1 MRKRILGL
9 LLTLCM
15 VLSVLPLPAFAADAD
30 PTYSVTINGGENGT
44 LLKDGTAVEGNSV
57 TIQVA
62 KNGEIPNS
70 YTIAP
75 NDGYSFQELETIT
88 SAVAIDVQA
97 GNNHTVVLMSNGTVW
112 ACGNN
117 QYGQLGDGTTENRNN
132 YVQMQD
138 ANGPITNVTAIAA
151 GGYHTVALKEDGT
164 VWACG
169 YNKSAQLGIDSTYD
183 SSIFVRMHDRTSYI
197 SNAKAIAAGDLH
209 TVVLKK
215 DGSVWACGSNS
226 RRQLGIS
233 TSDPTCYHL
242 TQTKQEGTPGAY
254 PTIADVTAIAAGGY
268 HTVVLKSDGTVWA
281 CGQTTD
287 GQLGIGSTTGSSK
300 AAFVQTAEGITGV
313 TAIAA
318 GGSHTLLLT
327 SDGYVYACGDN
338 TYGQLGL
345 GFVSNSSTYTFTKAH
360 INNVTAIAAGSYHTV
375 VLLNGDDGILACGQ
389 NSYYQLGDNLQCLAP
404 DGKFYQTLPISSDYT
419 AITAGGSHTVALKKD
434 GTVWACGNNEYGQAG
449 IGSSGSG
456 SRLTLLYKSGS
467 SVFDSVVTVDTAVS
481 LADITITNTTTITAQ
496 YLKVETVTISGGDD
510 GVLMKDG
517 AAVSGN
523 SVTLQIPVGEK
534 LPDGYTFAPK
544 EGYDFDV
551 LERKTQASII
561 NVSAGESHTVV
572 LMSNGTVWACGNNSY
587 GQSGGET
594 KNDVTRFVQMKDS
607 DGFISDATAV
617 SAGSGYTVI
626 LRKDGTVWA
635 CGRNDY
641 GQLSNNSKKDSST
654 FVQMQYNSDSGTAAV
669 TDVAAIAAGRSHTV
683 VLKKDGTVWA
693 CGLNDHGQLGD
704 SSTVSRTTLVPMQ
717 DSSSSAMKDVTAI
730 AVGTSHTVILKKDGT
745 VWACGYNALGQLG
758 NNSTTDS
765 STFVQMQYRSGYS
778 TTAAVTD
785 ATAIA
790 AGSYHTVILRDGAA
804 WACGSNNFY
813 QLGNGSQ
820 TVTSSSTLVQMKDNN
835 GSITDAT
842 AIAAGS
848 NHTVVLRAGGTAWA
862 CGNGNTY
869 GQLGLGSTGSTPY
882 LFPMKDSTGST
893 IANATAIAAGTYHT
907 IVLRTDGMLWAC
919 GQNYDGQLGNGKSG
933 NNNNRNISTLV
944 LSGEG
949 VLDSVYTITTAD
961 SLSDIT
967 VDDNM
972 ALTAQWY
979 MVGDV
984 TGNKTV
990 DIRDLVRLKRYL
1002 ADQSTDIH
1010 QKGTDL
1016 IKDSKIDKDD
1026 LAALKKML
1034 VK

>member
-15 VLSVLPLPAFAADAD
+15 VLSVLSLPAFAADAD

-44 LLKDGTAVEGNSV
+44 LLNNGTAVEGNSV

-62 KNGEIPNS
+62 KNGTIPGS
-70 YTIAP
+70 YTIEP
-75 NDGYSFQELETIT
+75 NDGYSFQALETIT

-97 GNNHTVVLMSNGTVW
+97 GSNHTVVLMSNGTVW

-151 GGYHTVALKEDGT
+151 GGKHTVALKADGT

-169 YNKSAQLGIDSTYD
+169 YNKSAQLGNDSTYD

-209 TVVLKK
+209 TVVLKE
-215 DGSVWACGSNS
+215 DGSVWACGSNT
-226 RRQLGIS
+226 RGQLGVGS
-233 TSDPTCYHL
+233 SDPTYYNL

-254 PTIADVTAIAAGGY
+254 PLIADVTAIAAGGN

-281 CGQTTD
+281 CGQNSY
-287 GQLGIGSTTGSSK
+287 GQLGIGSTTSK
-300 AAFVQTAEGITGV
+300 SAFVQTGKDITDV

-327 SDGYVYACGDN
+327 SEGQVWACGNN

-345 GFVSNSSTYTFTKAH
+345 GFVSNSSTYTFTKAS
-360 INNVTAIAAGSYHTV
+360 ISNVKAIAAGSYHSV
-375 VLLNGDDGILACGQ
+375 VLRDDGILACGQ
-389 NSYYQLGDNLQCLAP
+389 NSDYQLGDNIQCLTP
-404 DGKFYQTLPISSDYT
+404 DGKFYQTLPTYSDYT
-419 AITAGGSHTVALKKD
+419 AITAGGSHTVALRKD
-434 GTVWACGNNEYGQAG
+434 GTVWACGNNEYGQSG

-456 SRLTLLYKSGS
+456 SRLTWLYQSGS
-467 SVFDSVVTVDTAVS
+467 SVLSSVVTVDTAAS

-496 YLKVETVTISGGDD
+496 YAKVETVTISGGDD

-517 AAVSGN
+517 VAVSGN
-523 SVTLQIPVGEK
+523 SVTLQVPVGEK
-534 LPDGYTFAPK
+534 LPDGYTLTPK

-561 NVSAGESHTVV
+561 NVSAGNYHTVV
-572 LMSNGTVWACGNNSY
+572 LMSNGTVWACGNNIY

-594 KNDVTRFVQMKDS
+594 KNDVTEFVQMKDS
-607 DGFISDATAV
+607 NGFISDATAV
-617 SAGSGYTVI
+617 SAGSDYTVI
-626 LRKDGTVWA
+626 LKKDGTVWA
-635 CGRNDY
+635 CGRNNY
-641 GQLSNNSKKDSST
+641 GQLGNNSTSDSFT
-654 FVQMQYNSDSGTAAV
+654 FVQMQYSSDSGTAAV
-669 TDVAAIAAGRSHTV
+669 TDVSAIAAGTSHTV
-683 VLKKDGTVWA
+683 ILKKDGTVWA
-693 CGLNDHGQLGD
+693 CGWNNYGQLGNG
-704 SSTVSRTTLVPMQ
+704 STVSSTALVPMQ
-717 DSSSSAMKDVTAI
+717 DSSGSAMKDVTAI
-730 AVGTSHTVILKKDGT
+730 AVGISHTVILKKDGT

-765 STFVQMQYRSGYS
+765 STFVQMQYSSGYS
-778 TTAAVTD
+778 TTATPVTD

-790 AGSYHTVILRDGAA
+790 AGSYHTVILRNGAA
-804 WACGSNNFY
+804 WACGNNKFL
-813 QLGNGSQ
+813 QLGNDSQ
-820 TVTSSSTLVQMKDNN
+820 TVESSSTFVQMKDSN

-848 NHTVVLRAGGTAWA
+848 NHTVVLRAGGTAWT
-862 CGNGNTY
+862 CGNGTD
-869 GQLGLGSTGSTPY
+869 GQLGLDATKKIPH
-882 LFPMKDSTGST
+882 LLPMKDSTGST
-893 IANATAIAAGTYHT
+893 IADATAIAAGTYHT
-907 IVLRTDGMLWAC
+907 LVLRTDGMLWAC
-919 GQNYDGQLGNGKSG
+919 GQNYDGQLGNGESG
-933 NNNNRNISTLV
+933 NTMSTLV
-944 LSGEG
+944 LSGKG

-1002 ADQSTDIH
+1002 ADQNTDIH

-1016 IKDSKIDKDD
+1016 TKDSTIDKND

>member
-44 LLKDGTAVEGNSV
+44 LLKDGAAVEGNSV

-62 KNGEIPNS
+62 KNGKIPNS
-70 YTIAP
+70 YTIDP

-151 GGYHTVALKEDGT
+151 GGKHTVALKADGT

-169 YNKSAQLGIDSTYD
+169 YNNSAQLGNDSTYD
-183 SSIFVRMHDRTSYI
+183 SSIFVRMHDRISYI

-233 TSDPTCYHL
+233 TSDPTCYSL

-327 SDGYVYACGDN
+327 SDGYVYACGNN

-345 GFVSNSSTYTFTKAH
+345 GFDSNSSTYTFTKASVS
-360 INNVTAIAAGSYHTV
+360 NVKAIAAGSCHSV
-375 VLLNGDDGILACGQ
+375 VLRDDGILACGQ

-419 AITAGGSHTVALKKD
+419 AINAGGSHTVALRKD

-467 SVFDSVVTVDTAVS
+467 SVFDSVVTVDTAAF

-496 YLKVETVTISGGDD
+496 YAKVETVTISGGDD

-523 SVTLQIPVGEK
+523 SVTLQVPVGEK
-534 LPDGYTFAPK
+534 LPDGYTFVPK

-594 KNDVTRFVQMKDS
+594 KNDVTEFVQMKDS
-607 DGFISDATAV
+607 NGSISDATAV

-654 FVQMQYNSDSGTAAV
+654 FVQMQYSSDSGTAAV
-669 TDVAAIAAGRSHTV
+669 TDVAAIAAGTSHTV
-683 VLKKDGTVWA
+683 ILKKDGTVWA

-704 SSTVSRTTLVPMQ
+704 GSSTSSTTLVPMQ
-717 DSSSSAMKDVTAI
+717 DSSGNAMKDVTAI
-730 AVGTSHTVILKKDGT
+730 AVGISHTVILKKGGT
-745 VWACGYNALGQLG
+745 VWACGYNTLGQLG
-758 NNSTTDS
+758 NGSTTDS
-765 STFVQMQYRSGYS
+765 STFVQMQYSSGYNS
-778 TTAAVTD
+778 TAAVTD

-813 QLGNGSQ
+813 QLGNDAQ
-820 TVTSSSTLVQMKDNN
+820 TVKSSSTFVQMKDNN

-848 NHTVVLRAGGTAWA
+848 NHTVVLRAGGTAWT
-862 CGNGNTY
+862 CGNSQEGP
-869 GQLGLGSTGSTPY
+869 LGLGSTLPTPK
-882 LFPMKDSTGST
+882 LLQMKDSTGNT
-893 IANATAIAAGTYHT
+893 IADATAIAAGAYHT
-907 IVLRTDGMLWAC
+907 IVLRADGMLWAC
-919 GQNYDGQLGNGKSG
+919 GRNYDGQLGNGESENTK
-933 NNNNRNISTLV
+933 STLV

-1002 ADQSTDIH
+1002 ADQNTDIH

-1016 IKDSKIDKDD
+1016 TKDSTIDKND